1 MPLLTADNL
10 PEVLAAIGAIIAAI
24 GGVTLWRVQKEP
36 PKPGTA
42 DAAAVA
48 LTENTKAL
56 KDMDEAMKG
65 QNSHFADNNTMFRA
79 MGPHIATLASD
90 MTTIKHDTAENKSH
104 LAAIRDAMNRR
115 G

>member
-56 KDMDEAMKG
+56 QAMAEALDG
-65 QNSHFADNNTMFRA
+65 QNGHFAANNKMFEA
-79 MGPHIATLASD
+79 MGPMLG
-90 MTTIKHDTAENKSH
+90 TIVHDTAENKSH
-104 LAAIRDAMNRR
+104 LAAIRDAMNRGR
-115 G
+115 

>member
-36 PKPGTA
+36 PKLGTA

-56 KDMDEAMKG
+56 QAMAEALDG
-65 QNSHFADNNTMFRA
+65 QNGHFAANNKMFEA
-79 MGPHIATLASD
+79 MGPMLG
-90 MTTIKHDTAENKSH
+90 TIVHDTAENKSH

>member
-56 KDMDEAMKG
+56 QAMAEALDG
-65 QNSHFADNNTMFRA
+65 QNGHFAANNKMFEA
-79 MGPHIATLASD
+79 MGPMLG
-90 MTTIKHDTAENKSH
+90 TIVHDTAENKSH